1 MHIIYKQASKT
12 LEYTLEYTLE
22 VTSKQNSFPNN
33 KLTQETT
40 LELTRVSEADVA
52 KAKQILAKTAKM
64 NNPFYY
70 AAVKKRQ
77 NDPFKYRYDKMLT
90 SLRNK
95 YSADRFVSL
104 LKALSQLTM
113 TERENW
119 LRRMEDATRQ
129 LECNGSGQFV

>member
-22 VTSKQNSFPNN
+22 VTSKQPSLNNN
-33 KLTQETT
+33 KLKQETT

-52 KAKQILAKTAKM
+52 KAKQVLAKTAKM

-77 NDPFKYRYDKMLT
+77 RDPFQYRYDKMLN
-90 SLRNK
+90 SLRHK
-95 YSADRFVSL
+95 YSTDRFVSL
-104 LKALSQLTM
+104 LKALSQLTL

-119 LRRMEDATRQ
+119 LRRMEDATR
-129 LECNGSGQFV
+129 

>member
-1 MHIIYKQASKT
+1 MNIIYKQASKT

-22 VTSKQNSFPNN
+22 VTSKQPSLNNN
-33 KLTQETT
+33 KLKQETT

-52 KAKQILAKTAKM
+52 KAKQVLAKTAKM

-77 NDPFKYRYDKMLT
+77 RDPFQYRYDKMLN
-90 SLRNK
+90 SLRHK
-95 YSADRFVSL
+95 YSTDRFVSL
-104 LKALSQLTM
+104 LKALSQLTL

-119 LRRMEDATRQ
+119 LRRMEDATR
-129 LECNGSGQFV
+129 

>member
-1 MHIIYKQASKT
+1 MNIIYKQASKT

-33 KLTQETT
+33 KLKQETT

-77 NDPFKYRYDKMLT
+77 ANPFQYRYDKMID
-90 SLRNK
+90 SLRHK

-104 LKALSQLTM
+104 LRALSKLTL
-113 TERENW
+113 TEKENW
-119 LRRMEDATRQ
+119 LRGIEDATR
-129 LECNGSGQFV
+129 

>member
-70 AAVKKRQ
+70 AAVTKR
-77 NDPFKYRYDKMLT
+77 
-90 SLRNK
+90 
-95 YSADRFVSL
+95 
-104 LKALSQLTM
+104 
-113 TERENW
+113 
-119 LRRMEDATRQ
+119 
-129 LECNGSGQFV
+129 

>member
-1 MHIIYKQASKT
+1 MNIIYKQASKT

-33 KLTQETT
+33 KLKQETT
-40 LELTRVSEADVA
+40 LELTRVSAADVA

-77 NDPFKYRYDKMLT
+77 RDPFQYRYDKMID
-90 SLRNK
+90 SLRHK

-104 LKALSQLTM
+104 LRALSKLTL
-113 TERENW
+113 TEKENW
-119 LRRMEDATRQ
+119 LRGMEDATR
-129 LECNGSGQFV
+129 

>member
-1 MHIIYKQASKT
+1 MNIIYKQASKT

-22 VTSKQNSFPNN
+22 VTSKQNSLLNN
-33 KLTQETT
+33 KLKQETT
-40 LELTRVSEADVA
+40 LELTRVSAADVA

-77 NDPFKYRYDKMLT
+77 RDPFQYRYDKMID
-90 SLRNK
+90 SLRHK

-104 LKALSQLTM
+104 LRALSKLTL
-113 TERENW
+113 TEKENW
-119 LRRMEDATRQ
+119 LRGMEDATR
-129 LECNGSGQFV
+129 

>member
-1 MHIIYKQASKT
+1 MNIIYKQASKT

-33 KLTQETT
+33 KLKQETT

-52 KAKQILAKTAKM
+52 KAKQVLAKTAKM

-77 NDPFKYRYDKMLT
+77 RDPFQYRYDKMLN
-90 SLRNK
+90 SLRHK

-104 LKALSQLTM
+104 LKALSQLTL
-113 TERENW
+113 TDRENW
-119 LRRMEDATRQ
+119 LRRMEDATR
-129 LECNGSGQFV
+129 

>member
-33 KLTQETT
+33 KLKQETT

-77 NDPFKYRYDKMLT
+77 ANPFQYRYDKMID
-90 SLRNK
+90 SLRHK

-104 LKALSQLTM
+104 LKALSKLTL
-113 TERENW
+113 TEKENW
-119 LRRMEDATRQ
+119 LRGMEDATR
-129 LECNGSGQFV
+129 

>member
-1 MHIIYKQASKT
+1 MNIIYKQASKT

-22 VTSKQNSFPNN
+22 VTSKQNSLPNN
-33 KLTQETT
+33 KLKQETT

-52 KAKQILAKTAKM
+52 KAKQVLAKTAKM

-77 NDPFKYRYDKMLT
+77 RDPFKYRYDKMLN
-90 SLRNK
+90 SLRHK
-95 YSADRFVSL
+95 YSTDRFVSL
-104 LKALSQLTM
+104 LKALSQLTL

-119 LRRMEDATRQ
+119 LRRMEDATR
-129 LECNGSGQFV
+129 

>member
-1 MHIIYKQASKT
+1 MNIIYKQASKT

-33 KLTQETT
+33 KLKQETT

-77 NDPFKYRYDKMLT
+77 RDPFQYRYDKMLN
-90 SLRNK
+90 SLRPK

-104 LKALSQLTM
+104 LKALSQLTL

-119 LRRMEDATRQ
+119 LRRMEDATR
-129 LECNGSGQFV
+129 

>member
-1 MHIIYKQASKT
+1 MNIIYKQASKT

-22 VTSKQNSFPNN
+22 VTSKQNSLPNN
-33 KLTQETT
+33 KLKQETT

-77 NDPFKYRYDKMLT
+77 ANPFQYRYDKMID
-90 SLRNK
+90 SLRHK

-104 LKALSQLTM
+104 LKALSKLTL
-113 TERENW
+113 TEKENW
-119 LRRMEDATRQ
+119 LRGMEDAAHKK
-129 LECNGSGQFV
+129 